1 MHFIRS
7 GDISRLH
14 FAILKVLT
22 LTNLQVCCWLLFCT
36 NSARNC
42 SNPRKHRT
50 RSTLFLHLQ
59 LFVTSCS
66 AEPLYCAPLKT
77 LRHRAL
83 DPSMSHSHLYIGWM
97 RVFQR
102 FLEHF
107 FSILVHLIYR
117 LGYNGKYG
125 KFHNFFHFLS
135 KVRHLCNKLY
145 HVFVML
151 MNLIGFDIE
160 NLSYNW
166 SIITYRNSCTNS
178 I

>member
-1 MHFIRS
+1 MHFISS
-7 GDISRLH
+7 GDISRLC

-83 DPSMSHSHLYIGWM
+83 DPSMSHSHLYIQAGCAFF
-97 RVFQR
+97 RGFQQST
-102 FLEHF
+102 F
-107 FSILVHLIYR
+107 FRYWST
-117 LGYNGKYG
+117 
-125 KFHNFFHFLS
+125 
-135 KVRHLCNKLY
+135 LY
-145 HVFVML
+145 
-151 MNLIGFDIE
+151 IAQ
-160 NLSYNW
+160 
-166 SIITYRNSCTNS
+166 IITTNFVT
-178 I
+178 IEKKWIVTNYNEL

>member
-1 MHFIRS
+1 MHFISS
-7 GDISRLH
+7 GDISRLR

-107 FSILVHLIYR
+107 FSILVHLVISPSFR
-117 LGYNGKYG
+117 ELLR
-125 KFHNFFHFLS
+125 NFFVVQYH
-135 KVRHLCNKLY
+135 HPGKLEIGLFRSLEME
-145 HVFVML
+145 VFCLHM
-151 MNLIGFDIE
+151 F
-160 NLSYNW
+160 
-166 SIITYRNSCTNS
+166 
-178 I
+178 

>member
-107 FSILVHLIYR
+107 FSILVHLVISPRYYLHSWYILSREDGRQVHHLSYLLYR
-117 LGYNGKYG
+117 L
-125 KFHNFFHFLS
+125 FTQSDHQ
-135 KVRHLCNKLY
+135 R
-145 HVFVML
+145 
-151 MNLIGFDIE
+151 
-160 NLSYNW
+160 
-166 SIITYRNSCTNS
+166 
-178 I
+178 

>member
-7 GDISRLH
+7 GDVSRLQ
-14 FAILKVLT
+14 FSILKVLT

-107 FSILVHLIYR
+107 FSMLVHLVISPRILR
-117 LGYNGKYG
+117 LTADRQTDSRQTDSR
-125 KFHNFFHFLS
+125 HNNPGS
-135 KVRHLCNKLY
+135 GSYQQEMIK
-145 HVFVML
+145 
-151 MNLIGFDIE
+151 NL
-160 NLSYNW
+160 
-166 SIITYRNSCTNS
+166 
-178 I
+178 

>member
-1 MHFIRS
+1 MHFISS
-7 GDISRLH
+7 GDISRLC

-107 FSILVHLIYR
+107 FSILVHLVCHNMASLCPITTTK
-117 LGYNGKYG
+117 NGICYQ
-125 KFHNFFHFLS
+125 
-135 KVRHLCNKLY
+135 
-145 HVFVML
+145 HVMIV
-151 MNLIGFDIE
+151 NIKSHHICHRD
-160 NLSYNW
+160 
-166 SIITYRNSCTNS
+166 
-178 I
+178 

>member
-1 MHFIRS
+1 MHFISS
-7 GDISRLH
+7 GDISRLC

-107 FSILVHLIYR
+107 FSILVHLVISPRQKKQNLEFQIPKKATITIWYAAYFSY
-117 LGYNGKYG
+117 LISHFY
-125 KFHNFFHFLS
+125 FFLVVS
-135 KVRHLCNKLY
+135 Q
-145 HVFVML
+145 
-151 MNLIGFDIE
+151 
-160 NLSYNW
+160 
-166 SIITYRNSCTNS
+166 
-178 I
+178 